1 MRDAT
6 VPGLSIALVQGG
18 KLLWTRAFGVQSTAT
33 KAPVEED
40 TIFEAAS
47 VSKTV
52 FAYAILKLCDKGTL
66 VLDQP
71 LTKYVPWRFLEGDS
85 RLDQITARHILSHTG
100 GFQDWRSG
108 DHPLK
113 IHFTPGEKFMYSGE
127 GYFYLQSVLTHL
139 TGRVDR
145 NQCAQYE
152 AGFEVCATDF
162 GSYMQRNLL
171 EPFGMSSSTYEPSER
186 AQIARGHNTEGKP
199 NPASKPR
206 GSDVARYG
214 SAGGL
219 LTTARDYARFL
230 IELLAPKP
238 TDDFRLNTARRS
250 EMFKPHIKLPPD
262 QLIDGA
268 TSWALGWAVQERE
281 DRNILVHSGGQSGF
295 RSLAMASPEKRS
307 GFIVL
312 TNSDTGGKLIY
323 HPQMLDLLD
332 RVLVS
337 AD

>member
-1 MRDAT
+1 M
-6 VPGLSIALVQGG
+6 LALVVVLPTPPLPEVTTMISA
-18 KLLWTRAFGVQSTAT
+18 KCWSSVLLWVPTSW
-33 KAPVEED
+33 
-40 TIFEAAS
+40 AS
-47 VSKTV
+47 VEL
-52 FAYAILKLCDKGTL
+52 F
-66 VLDQP
+66 DQSSCSMRSASP
-71 LTKYVPWRFLEGDS
+71 SSQTC
-85 RLDQITARHILSHTG
+85 TG
-100 GFQDWRSG
+100 LPCRS
-108 DHPLK
+108 
-113 IHFTPGEKFMYSGE
+113 
-127 GYFYLQSVLTHL
+127 
-139 TGRVDR
+139 
-145 NQCAQYE
+145 
-152 AGFEVCATDF
+152 
-162 GSYMQRNLL
+162 
-171 EPFGMSSSTYEPSER
+171 FGMSSSTYEPSER

-312 TNSDTGGKLIY
+312 TNSDNGGKLIY